1 MRYLK
6 SFNESK
12 GGGDS
17 LKLGSELMSDYIEDV
32 KDFLPDFINSYD
44 IRFLLITSENS
55 GWRGEKSVDKLCMQ
69 IIPKGYPDMHGHVD
83 PVYISSDILED
94 FSNLNYFIN
103 LEVGFVYT
111 HSYYFIDHDYRGINS
126 DIFSSEGKYVSM
138 VQVYYELG
146 DLKESKINWEKEY
159 TEKHL
164 KKVDYREVDL
174 DIRDDIKDIF
184 LDLQDDGYEVKF
196 SWRPGFSEDKI
207 SSGNYPFVMVHK
219 LGLSDYIGRNSFEL
233 IESFK
238 FSSNIL
244 VEYMGRLGYLLG
256 SDWDIHLERD
266 SNGNYYLGKPGKVY
280 NSLVYRIL
288 MVRK

>member
-1 MRYLK
+1 MKYLK
-6 SFNESK
+6 SFNESIF
-12 GGGDS
+12 S
-17 LKLGSELMSDYIEDV
+17 LSSEDKMVKLGSELMSDYIEDV

-44 IRFLLITSENS
+44 IRFLLISS
-55 GWRGEKSVDKLCMQ
+55 GTKLIMQ
-69 IIPKGYPDMHGHVD
+69 IIPKGYPDMHGYVD

-94 FSNLNYFIN
+94 FSSLNYFIN

-111 HSYYFIDHDYRGINS
+111 HSYYFIHHDYNNIKG

-146 DLKESKINWEKEY
+146 GLKESKEFNSS
-159 TEKHL
+159 L
-164 KKVDYREVDL
+164 KKVDYREVDS

-184 LDLQDDGYEVKF
+184 LDLVDDGYDVKF

-207 SSGNYPFVMVHK
+207 TSGNYPFVMVYK
-219 LGLSDYIGRNSFEL
+219 LGLIDHIGRHSLGL
-233 IESFK
+233 IEPFK

-244 VEYMGRLGYLLG
+244 VEYMVRLGDILG
-256 SDWDIHLERD
+256 SDWDIHLECMD
-266 SNGNYYLGKPGKVY
+266 SNGNYYLGKPYKVY

>member
-1 MRYLK
+1 
-6 SFNESK
+6 
-12 GGGDS
+12 
-17 LKLGSELMSDYIEDV
+17 
-32 KDFLPDFINSYD
+32 
-44 IRFLLITSENS
+44 
-55 GWRGEKSVDKLCMQ
+55 VDKLAMQ

-94 FSNLNYFIN
+94 FSSLNYFIN

-111 HSYYFIDHDYRGINS
+111 HSYYFINHDYRSINS

-146 DLKESKINWEKEY
+146 DLKESKEFNSS
-159 TEKHL
+159 L

-184 LDLQDDGYEVKF
+184 LDLMDDGYDVNF
-196 SWRPGFSEDKI
+196 NWRPGFSEDNI
-207 SSGNYPFVMVHK
+207 SSGNYPFVMVYK
-219 LGLSDYIGRNSFEL
+219 LGLIDHIGRNSLGL
-233 IESFK
+233 IEPFR

-244 VEYMGRLGYLLG
+244 VEYMDRLGYLLD
-256 SDWDIHLERD
+256 SDWDIHLECMD
-266 SNGNYYLGKPGKVY
+266 SNGNYYLGKSGKVY
-280 NSLVYRIL
+280 NSVVYRIL